1 MSKYFKHIVI
11 DSIDG
16 AGKSTQ
22 IKLLKTY
29 FESLGKTVLL
39 TRGIGGPIGSEME
52 LIRKFLFENHLNDK
66 YIEEK
71 VFAIAEE
78 ANLRWIKEQKSKYDN
93 LVVLQDRGM
102 MSHVVY
108 GLAKD
113 GLTLEELYHIF
124 LDARNDFYG
133 LETIDVILVPENADM
148 VLKRIN
154 KRNSDSE
161 SVLSK
166 KYENVAFQQR
176 LLDIIND
183 FGRIEAFF
191 DTVVKINIKEN
202 DFKSEVSDRIII
214 ALKDLI

>member
-1 MSKYFKHIVI
+1 MTVHFQHIVI
-11 DSIDG
+11 DGLDG
-16 AGKSTQ
+16 CGKTTQ

-39 TRGIGGPIGSEME
+39 TRGIGGPVGSEME

-78 ANLRWIKEQKSKYDN
+78 ANLRWVKEQRSKHDN

-113 GLTLEELYHIF
+113 GLTLEEL
-124 LDARNDFYG
+124 
-133 LETIDVILVPENADM
+133 
-148 VLKRIN
+148 
-154 KRNSDSE
+154 
-161 SVLSK
+161 
-166 KYENVAFQQR
+166 
-176 LLDIIND
+176 
-183 FGRIEAFF
+183 
-191 DTVVKINIKEN
+191 
-202 DFKSEVSDRIII
+202 
-214 ALKDLI
+214 